1 MPNKNNQLALF
12 GLKDKIEKS
21 IARLKYYEQDAIDM
35 NPDGYWL
42 AFSGGKDSIV
52 VYDLVKKSGVKH
64 KVYMNLTTVDPPEL
78 IKFIRLN
85 YKDVIFLR
93 PPKSMY
99 QLIVH
104 RGAPCTRITRDC
116 CRYLKEYS
124 GSNNIMITGIRWQE
138 SNARNKRQ
146 LFEACYKNKTKKY
159 LNAIIDWNESEIW
172 QYIHDNNLAY
182 PKLYDD
188 GFKRI
193 GCILCPMAT
202 PKEKNLQIAR
212 FPKFKQLY
220 IHAFSK
226 MLQVRIERNRPTEW
240 KTGEEVFNW
249 WIANNNKPEEE
260 DSCQLTL
267 FGD

>member
-35 NPDGYWL
+35 NPDGYWV

-52 VYDLVKKSGVKH
+52 VYDLVKKAGVKH

-78 IKFIRLN
+78 IKFIRIN

-93 PPKSMY
+93 PPKTMW
-99 QLIVH
+99 QLI
-104 RGAPCTRITRDC
+104 PKKLSPPTRILRYC
-116 CRYLKEYS
+116 CEKLKENF
-124 GSNNIMITGIRWQE
+124 GTGIMVTGIRWEE
-138 SNARNKRQ
+138 SHKRNKRS
-146 LFEACYKNKTKKY
+146 LFETCHRNNKKHY
-159 LNAIIDWNESEIW
+159 LNIIIDWQDNEIW
-172 QYIHDNNLAY
+172 EYIHINKLPYPNLY
-182 PKLYDD
+182 NE
-188 GFKRI
+188 GFRRI

-202 PKEKNLQIAR
+202 SREKDIQINR
-212 FPKFKQLY
+212 FPKFVNLY
-220 IHAFSK
+220 KKAFTS
-226 MLQVRIERNRPTEW
+226 MIAERLRRGLPTQW